1 MKVRKRVTLMVI
13 TVSAIFA
20 VCWLADGITYLL
32 AFYSPKHTVGGV
44 AYVATSAVI
53 QLNSAVNPI
62 VYALMNQRFRQKI
75 KRMVCCPCLPATN
88 KMQPSKETLRIEVV
102 NSVSQ
107 ATKDTGVKGEIS
119 KEGHNKATGLVIR
132 TLNF

>member
-20 VCWLADGITYLL
+20 VCWLADCMTYLL
-32 AFYSPKHTVGGV
+32 AFYTPKHTVGGV
-44 AYVATSAVI
+44 AYVATSVMI

-75 KRMVCCPCLPATN
+75 KRTVCCPCLPATN
-88 KMQPSKETLRIEVV
+88 KMQPSRESLRI
-102 NSVSQ
+102 NSVSHT
-107 ATKDTGVKGEIS
+107 TKEEKGEIS
-119 KEGHNKATGLVIR
+119 KEVHNKATGLMI
-132 TLNF
+132 N